1 MPQDLPYWLHSV
13 SVVVT
18 AEFHNPSI
26 LSPDFLESKEIVPS
40 DWTVTEAITTPQV
53 SSVRYENEIQWVVEQ
68 AKLTVAESTKEYES
82 PFRDDYLVYE
92 LVKAYLA
99 ILPHVPYKSL
109 GLNCVVSIKQDDPGQ
124 WLTQRF
130 LKPGPWLEGDSKI
143 LGMAPKF
150 TLDADNAECNLS
162 FSEGQTSLPQG
173 ESETAVII
181 NSNVHHAGPF
191 DADGLCTAID
201 HWSEKQNFVISALD
215 KFLRRPQI

>member
-13 SVVVT
+13 NVVVT

-26 LSPDFLESKEIVPS
+26 LNPDFLESKEIVPS

-53 SSVRYENEIQWVVEQ
+53 SFVRYENEVQWVVEQ
-68 AKLTVAESTKEYES
+68 AKLTVAEATKEYES

-99 ILPHVPYKSL
+99 ILPHVPYRSL
-109 GLNCVVSIKQDDPGQ
+109 GLNCVVSIKQDEPRQ

-130 LKPGPWLEGDSKI
+130 LKPGPWLEGDSKV

-150 TLDADNAECNLS
+150 TLDADNAVCDLS
-162 FSEGQTSLPQG
+162 FSEGQTTSPQG

-181 NSNVHHAGPF
+181 NSNVHHAGPL
-191 DADGLCTAID
+191 DADGLCMAID
-201 HWSEKQNFVISALD
+201 HWPEKQNFVISALD
-215 KFLRRPQI
+215 KFLKQPQI